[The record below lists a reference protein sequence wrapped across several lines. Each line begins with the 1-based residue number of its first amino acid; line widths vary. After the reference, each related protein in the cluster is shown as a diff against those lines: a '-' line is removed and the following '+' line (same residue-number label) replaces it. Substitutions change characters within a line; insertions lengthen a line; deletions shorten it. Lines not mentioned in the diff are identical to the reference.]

1 MTFYETLDSIMKQD
15 FGGRGLL
22 ASLPA
27 SPLAAVSASLA
38 HAKRAVLLTGFPVRM
53 PDGSI
58 TGETDG
64 PSGTANLA
72 AALTAAGCRRVSRN
86 RLVFLSASGSGSPLP
101 RSAGNLDPSAGT
113 EYG

>member
-38 HAKRAVLLTGFPVRM
+38 HAKRAVLLTECQTVLLPARRM
-53 PDGSI
+53 D
-58 TGETDG
+58 
-64 PSGTANLA
+64 
-72 AALTAAGCRRVSRN
+72 
-86 RLVFLSASGSGSPLP
+86 LP
-101 RSAGNLDPSAGT
+101 ELPTSQQR
-113 EYG
+113 

>member
-58 TGETDG
+58 TGGKRIRDKGIRVESLAIVDSMNAETG
-64 PSGTANLA
+64 EI
-72 AALTAAGCRRVSRN
+72 VFRN
-86 RLVFLSASGSGSPLP
+86 E
-101 RSAGNLDPSAGT
+101 DK
-113 EYG
+113 

>member
-72 AALTAAGCRRVSRN
+72 AALTAAGCGV
-86 RLVFLSASGSGSPLP
+86 SGSV
-101 RSAGNLDPSAGT
+101 RSAPNWPD
-113 EYG
+113 YGCGRWALLGKTQKLN

>member
-38 HAKRAVLLTGFPVRM
+38 HAKRAVAESDRK
-53 PDGSI
+53 
-58 TGETDG
+58 
-64 PSGTANLA
+64 
-72 AALTAAGCRRVSRN
+72 AG
-86 RLVFLSASGSGSPLP
+86 
-101 RSAGNLDPSAGT
+101 
-113 EYG
+113 

>member
-38 HAKRAVLLTGFPVRM
+38 HAKRAVLLTFRNCQPRSSA
-53 PDGSI
+53 DGSW
-58 TGETDG
+58 
-64 PSGTANLA
+64 L
-72 AALTAAGCRRVSRN
+72 RRVSRN

>member
-64 PSGTANLA
+64 PSG
-72 AALTAAGCRRVSRN
+72 
-86 RLVFLSASGSGSPLP
+86 
-101 RSAGNLDPSAGT
+101 SAGRGGETARAGKRT
-113 EYG
+113 ERHQKITFEMLQY

>member
-38 HAKRAVLLTGFPVRM
+38 LASTIQLT
-53 PDGSI
+53 D
-58 TGETDG
+58 TGIH
-64 PSGTANLA
+64 P
-72 AALTAAGCRRVSRN
+72 
-86 RLVFLSASGSGSPLP
+86 GSGVGGQPHPFVSHKEFYFRIAIFANSTFASCASRPISYSGF
-101 RSAGNLDPSAGT
+101 RKIR
-113 EYG
+113 